1 MKAKNYG
8 KVCRDADN
16 YDFSQEKNPKHD
28 SHTTSEDSRL
38 RDQTQGQAKKSARGM
53 PWHWEPKKGVAIYE
67 KPRLAESRRL
77 TRGCPNGETRPE
89 SSPVTIH

>member
-1 MKAKNYG
+1 M
-8 KVCRDADN
+8 
-16 YDFSQEKNPKHD
+16 S
-28 SHTTSEDSRL
+28 
-38 RDQTQGQAKKSARGM
+38 GQARKSARGM

-89 SSPVTIH
+89 SKPVTIR